1 MRVLT
6 RTAAGASGHTRLPYS
21 GLTGWEVVLR
31 FARPVPRVPSW
42 SVS

>member
-1 MRVLT
+1 MHVST
-6 RTAAGASGHTRLPYS
+6 RIATGASGHTRLPCS

-31 FARPVPRVPSW
+31 FARPAPRVPSW